1 MTQIKQLVIETTLD
15 LRGGRQSWRVLG
27 MLWSV
32 ALVIA
37 VTTAMVIP
45 H

>member
-1 MTQIKQLVIETTLD
+1 MTQIKQLVFETTYD

-27 MLWSV
+27 MLWFL
-32 ALVIA
+32 ALVISVAAA
-37 VTTAMVIP
+37 VVP

>member
-1 MTQIKQLVIETTLD
+1 MTQIKYFVLETTSD

-27 MLWSV
+27 MLWSA
-32 ALVIA
+32 ALLIA
-37 VTTAMVIP
+37 FAAAIVP

>member
-1 MTQIKQLVIETTLD
+1 MTQIKDFVFETTSD

-27 MLWSV
+27 MLWS
-32 ALVIA
+32 LSLMIA
-37 VTTAMVIP
+37 VTVAVLP

>member
-1 MTQIKQLVIETTLD
+1 MTQIKQLVFETTSD
-15 LRGGRQSWRVLG
+15 LRGGRQSWRVFG

-37 VTTAMVIP
+37 FAAAVVP

>member
-1 MTQIKQLVIETTLD
+1 MTQIKQFVFETTSD

-32 ALVIA
+32 ALVVA
-37 VTTAMVIP
+37 VATAVVP

>member
-1 MTQIKQLVIETTLD
+1 MTQIKQFVSETTSD
-15 LRGGRQSWRVLG
+15 LRGGRQSWRVLS

-37 VTTAMVIP
+37 IATAAVP